1 MGNQADRNTAKN
13 LMFARLREEV
23 DTRSNTAKED
33 RVVINGKATPLP
45 TDPRLRIKALKG
57 IVGKI
62 FQDLMVNFKGR
73 IVYLSQGKQQGVPLP
88 MVEVK
93 LNNLRSPYERLLRTR
108 KRRIF

>member
-1 MGNQADRNTAKN
+1 
-13 LMFARLREEV
+13 MFARLREEV
-23 DTRSNTAKED
+23 DTRSNTAKKD
-33 RVVINGKATPLP
+33 RVVINGLTSATPLP